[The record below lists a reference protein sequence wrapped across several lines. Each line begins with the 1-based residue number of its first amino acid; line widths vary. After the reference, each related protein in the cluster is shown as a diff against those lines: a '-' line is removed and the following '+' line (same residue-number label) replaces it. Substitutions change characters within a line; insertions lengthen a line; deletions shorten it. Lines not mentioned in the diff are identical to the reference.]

1 MRLQGDESFE
11 WLPLRGSGLDARGAR
26 TGVLRWDKRVY
37 ERRVKVR
44 ILVCLLLLGAC
55 AKRAPLPVLGTVP
68 TFELTSQAGSAWSSK
83 TLDGKVWVANFVFTR
98 CPTIC
103 PTFTAKMASIQ
114 KKTSD
119 EVRLVSFTVDPEFD
133 TAAKLAEY
141 ATKFQATPRWT
152 FLTGERAAIEAV
164 VVKGMMQTM
173 VKGDGSLMSI
183 GHGSYFVLI
192 DGKHQIRGFY
202 RFNDDDSVEQ
212 VVRDAAALGA
222 GG

>member
-1 MRLQGDESFE
+1 MLC
-11 WLPLRGSGLDARGAR
+11 
-26 TGVLRWDKRVY
+26 VV
-37 ERRVKVR
+37 V
-44 ILVCLLLLGAC
+44 LLGAC
-55 AKRAPLPVLGTVP
+55 ARREPLPVLGTVP
-68 TFELTSQAGSAWSSK
+68 PFELTDQAGAPWASS
-83 TLDGKVWVANFVFTR
+83 TLDGQVWVANFVFTR

-114 KKTSD
+114 KQSA
-119 EVRLVSFTVDPEFD
+119 ELRLVSFTVDPEFD
-133 TAAKLAEY
+133 TPAKLAEY
-141 ATKFQATPRWT
+141 ATKFHATPRWT

-192 DGKHQIRGFY
+192 DRQRQIRGFY
-202 RFNDDDSVEQ
+202 RFNDDDGVER
-212 VVRDAAALGA
+212 VLKDSAELIK

>member
-1 MRLQGDESFE
+1 MYEQPVLPRLA
-11 WLPLRGSGLDARGAR
+11 L
-26 TGVLRWDKRVY
+26 
-37 ERRVKVR
+37 
-44 ILVCLLLLGAC
+44 CLLLLTAC
-55 AKRAPLPVLGTVP
+55 AKREPLPVLASVP
-68 TFELTSQAGSAWSSK
+68 AFELTSQAGVPWASR

-114 KKTSD
+114 QKTPD

-133 TAAKLAEY
+133 TPEKLAEY
-141 ATKFQATPRWT
+141 ATKFHATGRWT
-152 FLTGERAAIEAV
+152 FLTGEGAALEAV
-164 VVKGMMQTM
+164 VVKGMMQPM

-192 DGKHQIRGFY
+192 DGKQQIRGFY

-212 VVRDAAALGA
+212 VVRDARALLA